1 MKIKSIQYKNN
12 KALKETYLGIASSRH
27 KFNLFFVEVGHSLRF
42 VCFVCV
48 VPTGFIESLALYK
61 ALPKE

>member
-1 MKIKSIQYKNN
+1 MKVKLIQYKNS
-12 KALKETYLGIASSRH
+12 KELKEIYLGIASSRH
-27 KFNLFFVEVGHSLRF
+27 RFNLFFVEVGHSLRF

-48 VPTGFIESLALYK
+48 VSTGFIESLALYK